1 MYIIW
6 AIIGFIFLYA
16 DFKKSG
22 IYKLSLACAF
32 LFTSITAY
40 KIPQNYT
47 IQISALLC
55 FCAIFYFL
63 IKTIFIKE
71 FQDVKKL
78 KNAEN
83 ILQKTAT
90 VTKDIGKTLSI
101 DGIGQIKINNEL
113 WSAKAVNDKEIKA
126 GRKVKIV
133 SRENMVLNVEVIK

>member
-101 DGIGQIKINNEL
+101 DGI
-113 WSAKAVNDKEIKA
+113 VNDKEIKA